1 MRAEKRM
8 MVEEIGKALQD
19 SKYVIF
25 VSYKGMTVK
34 DFSEI
39 RGLLAKN
46 ASRCRVFKNRLIK
59 KAAELKGISGLAGL
73 ALKDDTAMISGSG
86 DVGLVA
92 KCLSDFVKSNAK
104 LSPKFGFL
112 DGSVISA
119 SEVIEISKLPS
130 KDVLRAQLLGVL
142 QAPSRNLASILYAK
156 LSQVVNALNNY
167 KEEKEKSSKAS

>member
-1 MRAEKRM
+1 MRAEKKT

-34 DFSEI
+34 DFAEI
-39 RGLLAKN
+39 RGILANN
-46 ASRCRVFKNRLIK
+46 ASKCRVFKNRLIK
-59 KAAELKGISGLAGL
+59 KAAELKGISSLSNL
-73 ALKDDTAMISGSG
+73 ALKEDTAMISGSG

-92 KCLSDFVKSNAK
+92 KCLSDFAKNNPK
-104 LSPKFGFL
+104 LSPKFGFI

-119 SEVIEISKLPS
+119 SDVIEISKLPS

-156 LSQVVNALNNY
+156 LSQLVNALNNY
-167 KEEKEKSSKAS
+167 KEQKEKNSKIS